1 MVKITLSLLALALV
15 AACARTAPVTPAPV
29 VVVPAQPATPPPA
42 VVVQQAA
49 PQVIPAPALRAGF
62 GRIETIA
69 PATPTA
75 AAGGQT
81 MRRFGIRM
89 DDGSLQFVDTTAT
102 GYFVGDRVELT
113 PDGYIR
119 RV

>member
-1 MVKITLSLLALALV
+1 MLKITLSLLGLAIV

-29 VVVPAQPATPPPA
+29 VVVPAQPAAPPP
-42 VVVQQAA
+42 VVVQQQA
-49 PQVIPAPALRAGF
+49 PQVIPAPTLRAGF

-69 PATPTA
+69 PASGTA

-89 DDGSLQFVDTTAT
+89 DDGSLQFVDTTAA
-102 GYFVGDRVELT
+102 GYAVGDRIELT
-113 PDGYIR
+113 NDGYIR
-119 RV
+119 KAS